1 MTSEFTYDLQ
11 VNADP
16 VPSVD
21 DGHDELDF
29 EAEEPDKVEQLEKL
43 VCVLLNIS
51 QSRFRLMLG
60 SMRVI

>member
-1 MTSEFTYDLQ
+1 MKIWKRSYVTLVNIQ

-29 EAEEPDKVEQLEKL
+29 EADEPDKVE
-43 VCVLLNIS
+43 
-51 QSRFRLMLG
+51 
-60 SMRVI
+60 